1 LSLTWL
7 GLEVSEAYFRAT
19 TAAKVKAA
27 QLFGISVLVP
37 GGARKGEPL
46 SVVPATVH
54 GAVHD
59 ISAPLKT
66 VPVIGQNFENVQTGT
81 GENVNTEAVD
91 AVAVDTEAV
100 NTEAVDT
107 EAVNSALEAV
117 ENAGEDHENGA
128 AVDSTLEGTD
138 QAGETVDPA
147 SPI

>member
-1 LSLTWL
+1 
-7 GLEVSEAYFRAT
+7 
-19 TAAKVKAA
+19 VKAA
-27 QLFGISVLVP
+27 QLFGLSVLIP

-46 SVVPATVH
+46 SAVPATVH

-59 ISAPLKT
+59 ITAPLKN
-66 VPVIGQNFENVQTGT
+66 VPVIGQIFETVKTGT
-81 GENVNTEAVD
+81 GENVNMEAVGAEAVDAEAVDTEAVD
-91 AVAVDTEAV
+91 TGAV